1 VDPSPADSNSDSEL
15 ELDRLRQKL
24 SATSDPD
31 IRAALSSRIEIL
43 EQELQTSA
51 KTEVPDK
58 ELNESEKQQ
67 LRSELAKVS
76 AQRYAVEDPEVRA
89 QLQAR
94 VKELQELL
102 GIDVQKLA
110 GGEMA
115 QNAVPEVQ
123 PAKAKKTKES
133 TTPKVDLAELQAILA
148 EKSALIRKE
157 ERQAELNLPDQIEPP
172 TPEQQETADRLIQQA
187 RVEKIRGNKAEVQRL
202 LEQAASTAP
211 GSAIVLEMVGD
222 DYAERK
228 QLAKAAAYYRR
239 AAKID
244 PKNVNIERK
253 LALAALGVSDG
264 TGQLSPGLDD
274 SAIPMASRNAA
285 IWLSLF
291 LPGLGHLVLGQKSKG
306 ILILAVWCVCLAW
319 VILMG
324 GDVAK
329 VGSALVGGRS
339 QANWIVIVPLLVM
352 ILTFVG
358 ALMDLRGP
366 KETVRQPVARPR
378 PPVDLPFE

>member
-1 VDPSPADSNSDSEL
+1 MDPSPADSNSDSEL

-339 QANWIVIVPLLVM
+339 QANWIVVVPLLVM
-352 ILTFVG
+352 MLTFVG
-358 ALMDLRGP
+358 AMMDLRGP

>member
-1 VDPSPADSNSDSEL
+1 M
-15 ELDRLRQKL
+15 DRLRQKL
-24 SATSDPD
+24 MATSDPD
-31 IRAALSSRIEIL
+31 IRAALSSRIEAL
-43 EQELQTSA
+43 EEELQSSTVTA
-51 KTEVPDK
+51 APRK
-58 ELNESEKQQ
+58 ELTESEKQQ
-67 LRSELAKVS
+67 LRSELTKVS
-76 AQRYAVEDPEVRA
+76 AQRYAVEDPEMRA

-115 QNAVPEVQ
+115 QSAVPDVQ
-123 PAKAKKTKES
+123 PTKAKKSKES
-133 TTPKVDLAELQAILA
+133 ATPKVDLAELQAILA

-157 ERQAELNLPDQIEPP
+157 ERQAELNLPDEIEPP
-172 TPEQQETADRLIQQA
+172 TPEQQESADRLIQQA

-202 LEQAASTAP
+202 LEEAASSAP

-253 LALAALGVSDG
+253 LALAALGVSDSA
-264 TGQLSPGLDD
+264 GQLSAGLDD

-285 IWLSLF
+285 IWLTLF

-306 ILILAVWCVCLAW
+306 ILILVVWCICLAW

-339 QANWIVIVPLLVM
+339 QANWIAVVPLLVM

-366 KETVRQPVARPR
+366 KEMVRQPVARPR

>member
-264 TGQLSPGLDD
+264 AGQLSPGLDD

-329 VGSALVGGRS
+329 VGSALFGGRS
-339 QANWIVIVPLLVM
+339 QANWIVVVPLLVM

-358 ALMDLRGP
+358 AMMDLRGP

>member
-339 QANWIVIVPLLVM
+339 QANWIVVVPLLVM

-358 ALMDLRGP
+358 AMMDLRGP